1 LSKRWDDLNG
11 GLPQNPTM
19 PPVSS
24 ARQPEH
30 RLVEWLQQGKGR
42 RLAAEAQR
50 QTIPELTRVFGH
62 AGLFL
67 RPFSDYPP
75 ELSGNML
82 ATVLTLGRRGEALHG
97 QWDCLDE
104 ALPIG
109 SGSLSLVYSLFVLD
123 TSPTPDALIQ
133 EIARV
138 LKPEGVALLVGL
150 NHFSPSRMRWLG
162 RAAGPSAAWIA
173 THAREAGLE
182 VLRRQ
187 ALGPVWL
194 GAKGEVAGGLS
205 RPRLFDPLSAAQ
217 LLVLRRRETPLTP
230 IRAGAQVVGLR
241 PGISAG

>member
-1 LSKRWDDLNG
+1 
-11 GLPQNPTM
+11 M

-30 RLVEWLQQGKGR
+30 RLVEWLREGKGR
-42 RLAAEAQR
+42 RLVTEAQR

-67 RPFSDYPP
+67 RPFPEYPQ

-82 ATVLTLGRRGEALHG
+82 ATVLTLGRRGDALHG
-97 QWDCLDE
+97 QWDCRDD

-123 TSPTPDALIQ
+123 TSPTPAALLQ
-133 EIARV
+133 EIARA
-138 LKPEGVALLVGL
+138 LKPEGIAMLVGL
-150 NHFSPSRMRWLG
+150 NRFSPSRLRWLG
-162 RAAGPSAAWIA
+162 RPNGPGLSSLSAQ
-173 THAREAGLE
+173 AREAGLE
-182 VLRRQ
+182 PVRRQ

-194 GAKGEVAGGLS
+194 GAKGEASGTGD

-217 LLVLRRRETPLTP
+217 MLVLRRREIPATP
-230 IRAGAQVVGLR
+230 IRAGAPVVGLR
-241 PGISAG
+241 PGVSPG